1 MDLSLADV
9 TSVIDVARRVDTNPL
24 RLAGRLGGFSET
36 EQAAGV
42 PTWAWVVL
50 GLGVGAA
57 VAVVAA
63 PRVQHLLSNTAPW
76 LSQGA
81 APPKPKKQVFGRWK

>member
-9 TSVIDVARRVDTNPL
+9 TSVIDVARHVDPNPL
-24 RLAGRLGGFSET
+24 RLGARLGGFSAD

-50 GLGVGAA
+50 GIGVGAA
-57 VAVVAA
+57 VAVVAV
-63 PRVQHLLSNTAPW
+63 PRVQHLFSNTAAW
-76 LSQGA
+76 LSQGGS
-81 APPKPKKQVFGRWK
+81 PPTGKKQVFGRWK